1 MEGAAVSTI
10 CGRYVRTFP
19 EADTAMLDRVSMNAP
34 YRFFWLKIVAIE
46 GRELVCDAYGEPYRL
61 PIRRTARGQQSL
73 IVMADPVFGS
83 VKYPVLPFLSEGG
96 TGVGALRQLALA
108 L

>member
-1 MEGAAVSTI
+1 
-10 CGRYVRTFP
+10 
-19 EADTAMLDRVSMNAP
+19 MLDGVSMNAP

-46 GRELVCDAYGEPYRL
+46 GRELVCDACGDAYRL
-61 PIRRTARGQQSL
+61 PIRRTALGQQSL
-73 IVMADPVFGS
+73 IAMDDPVFGS

-96 TGVGALRQLALA
+96 TGVGTLLELALA